1 MGLTDSLSPRK
12 EEGMSS
18 KDDEGRREEGR
29 ESKEIKRQLDK
40 EDREWGLGGG
50 LLEGH

>member
-29 ESKEIKRQLDK
+29 ESKEIKRQPDK
-40 EDREWGLGGG
+40 EDKEWGLGGG